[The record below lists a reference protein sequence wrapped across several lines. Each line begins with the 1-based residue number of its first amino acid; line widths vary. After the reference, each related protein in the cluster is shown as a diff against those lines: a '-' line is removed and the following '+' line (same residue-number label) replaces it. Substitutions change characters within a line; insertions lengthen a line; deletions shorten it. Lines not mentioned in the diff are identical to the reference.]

1 MCNKAWFRTPPH
13 YPWVESG
20 KVYHASERE
29 PSPPEVGWVV
39 IIMTSKQS
47 EMIALYSIQ
56 VVYIY
61 ELAID
66 LHGIGSAVKHRLTRM
81 EQRQH
86 APFAGVLSHSPR

>member
-1 MCNKAWFRTPPH
+1 MP
-13 YPWVESG
+13 VSM
-20 KVYHASERE
+20 SRE
-29 PSPPEVGWVV
+29 PSPLEVGWVV

-56 VVYIY
+56 VVYIIIH

-66 LHGIGSAVKHRLTRM
+66 LHGIGSAVKYRLTRM